1 MSFVLAVLLTIANFE
16 TPHQMGQVVQS
27 AMAIATGLSYVL
39 LGATL
44 LMGIGIIFAALLKQ
58 QGHA

>member
-1 MSFVLAVLLTIANFE
+1 VNFVLAVLLTIANFE

-27 AMAIATGLSYVL
+27 GMAIATGLSYVL

-58 QGHA
+58 QGQA